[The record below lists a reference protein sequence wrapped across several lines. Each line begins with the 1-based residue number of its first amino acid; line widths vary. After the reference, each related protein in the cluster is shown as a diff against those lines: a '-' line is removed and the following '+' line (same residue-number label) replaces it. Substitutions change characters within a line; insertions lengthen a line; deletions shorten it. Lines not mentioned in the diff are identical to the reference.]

1 MAARLF
7 VQGSGDMSAAIS
19 ILVTILFVIVLL
31 YLVQKL
37 PIDSSMKQMAQIVVL
52 IVGAV
57 SLLSSLGV
65 F

>member
-1 MAARLF
+1 
-7 VQGSGDMSAAIS
+7 MSAAIS

-37 PIDSSMKQMAQIVVL
+37 PIDSTMKQMAQIVVL

-57 SLLSSLGV
+57 SLLVSLRAEPPC
-65 F
+65 FIEELRLFS